1 LEEKTMKR
9 VTLGTA
15 LCAALLAFAA
25 HAQQYPNRP
34 ITMIVPFPPGGIADI
49 TGRPLAVA
57 MSKSLGQTIVVENK
71 SGAGGAVGHA
81 HTARQAP
88 DGYTIM
94 TALSSITVIPVA
106 DEVNQRQPTY
116 QMSDFTPIALVSA
129 DPTLL
134 LVAADSPWKTIGELV
149 ADAKK
154 RPGKIS
160 YSTSGVYGT
169 THTCLSMFTQ
179 AAGIDMLH
187 VPYKGGGPSMVA
199 LLSGE
204 VKVTA
209 QSPGVSNPHIK
220 SGKVRALAS
229 WGATR
234 LPQIADIPT
243 LKESGY
249 DAEFYIWA
257 GVFAPARIPADVT
270 ATLRKAVRAAVND
283 PEFQRAMAGV
293 NTPIQYLEGAEFDAY
308 IAADGGRLA
317 NVVRRMGKTQ

>member
-1 LEEKTMKR
+1 MKL
-9 VTLGTA
+9 VSVATA

-49 TGRPLAVA
+49 TGRPLAAA
-57 MSKSLGQTIVVENK
+57 MSKSLGQTIVVDNK

-81 HTARQAP
+81 YTARQAP

-106 DEVNQRQPTY
+106 DEVNGRQPTY

-129 DPTLL
+129 DPTIL
-134 LVAADSPWKTIGELV
+134 LVAADSPWKTIGDLV

-187 VPYKGGGPSMVA
+187 VPYKGGGPSMLA

-204 VKVTA
+204 VNVTA

-229 WGATR
+229 WGAKR
-234 LPQIADIPT
+234 LPQLADIPT

-257 GVFAPARIPADVT
+257 GVFAPAGLSADV
-270 ATLRKAVRAAVND
+270 ANALRKSVRAAVND
-283 PEFQRAMAGV
+283 PDFQRAMAGI
-293 NTPIQYLEGAEFDAY
+293 NTPIRHLEGAEFDAF

-317 NVVRRMGKTQ
+317 SVVRKMGKTQ

>member
-1 LEEKTMKR
+1 MRPIAVAGL
-9 VTLGTA
+9 
-15 LCAALLAFAA
+15 LLALVGFGVQ
-25 HAQQYPNRP
+25 AQPYPNRP
-34 ITMIVPFPPGGIADI
+34 ITMVVPFPPGGIADI
-49 TGRPLAVA
+49 TGRPLAAA
-57 MSKSLGQTIVVENK
+57 MSKTLGQTIVVENVA
-71 SGAGGAVGHA
+71 GAGGAVGHA
-81 HTARQAP
+81 RVAKASR

-106 DEVNQRQPTY
+106 DEVNGRASTY
-116 QMSDFTPIALVSA
+116 QMSDFTPIALVST
-129 DPTLL
+129 DPTIL
-134 LVAADSPWKTIGELV
+134 LVAADSPWKTIGDLV

-187 VPYKGGGPSMVA
+187 VPYKGGGPSMLA
-199 LLSGE
+199 LLSNE
-204 VKVTA
+204 VQVTA

-229 WGATR
+229 WGAKR

-243 LKESGY
+243 LKESGF

-257 GVFAPARIPADVT
+257 GVFAPAGIPADV
-270 ATLRKAVRAAVND
+270 ANALRRAVRAAVND
-283 PEFQRAMAGV
+283 ADFQRAMAGV
-293 NTPIQYLEGAEFDAY
+293 NTPIQHLEGAEFDAY

-317 NVVRRMGKTQ
+317 NVVRKMGKTQ

>member
-1 LEEKTMKR
+1 MMKLAA
-9 VTLGTA
+9 LGTA
-15 LCAALLAFAA
+15 LCAALLAISA
-25 HAQQYPNRP
+25 HAQQYPTRP

-49 TGRPLAVA
+49 TGRPLAAA
-57 MSKSLGQTIVVENK
+57 MSKTLGQPIVIENK

-106 DEVNQRQPTY
+106 DEVNGRQPTY
-116 QMSDFTPIALVSA
+116 RMSDFTPIALVSA

-134 LVAADSPWKTIGELV
+134 LVAADSPWKTIEDLV
-149 ADAKK
+149 ADAKR

-187 VPYKGGGPSMVA
+187 VPYKGGGPSMLA

-204 VKVTA
+204 VQVTA
-209 QSPGVSNPHIK
+209 QSPGVSHPHLK
-220 SGKVRALAS
+220 SGRVRALVS
-229 WGATR
+229 WGTKR
-234 LPQIADIPT
+234 LPQLSDIPT
-243 LKESGY
+243 LKERGF

-257 GVFAPARIPADVT
+257 GVFAPAGIPADV
-270 ATLRKAVRAAVND
+270 ADTLRKAVRAAVND
-283 PEFQRAMAGV
+283 ADFKRAMAGV
-293 NTPIQYLEGAEFDAY
+293 NTPIQHLEGAEFDAFL
-308 IAADGGRLA
+308 ATDGGRLA